1 MMQILLKKIRNHLKP
16 LKLQQNKNL
25 SQFTQQGGFKKVAD
39 AVRNSELFRIW
50 SSSFNVQGY
59 DAQCINV
66 ISEWY
71 FYIIM
76 VFLVIGKSAKDI
88 EEKKKTDRKKA
99 LKS

>member
-59 DAQCINV
+59 DAHAKINAF
-66 ISEWY
+66 SQLTLHSSN
-71 FYIIM
+71 
-76 VFLVIGKSAKDI
+76 LVLTSYLSGIFI
-88 EEKKKTDRKKA
+88 
-99 LKS
+99 